1 MLKEKENGFVLD
13 CLNEEKSKLK
23 TYNTIS
29 DKYLNYFV
37 IRVHPNRS
45 SSKKSLQQHVS
56 QVSRLEINEKVNHNR
71 FQNMI
76 MREKAK
82 LAPLS
87 RSTEVKTSV
96 GSKETGIMH
105 NGGDSSST
113 TLMEEI
119 QNSIKFKA
127 RQ

>member
-1 MLKEKENGFVLD
+1 MMRQLLKEKENGFVLD

-23 TYNTIS
+23 VYNSIS

-45 SSKKSLQQHVS
+45 SSKPAPQPRCPPA
-56 QVSRLEINEKVNHNR
+56 SRLEINEQANHNR
-71 FQNMI
+71 FQNML

-87 RSTEVKTSV
+87 KSTEIKPAIAAQPAGTSPRT
-96 GSKETGIMH
+96 GS
-105 NGGDSSST
+105 S
-113 TLMEEI
+113 
-119 QNSIKFKA
+119 
-127 RQ
+127 